1 LKTATLVTREVIALF
16 DLDRTLL
23 SNDCDEAWIEFL
35 IERGV
40 LDRAEFEERNR
51 IVAKRYRSGVVGILE
66 YTEFYVSTLESHPMN
81 RLEAW
86 HAEYMQTKILPA
98 ISAAARE
105 LVDRHLAAG
114 DLTILTTAASRFLT
128 APIAREFGFE
138 HLIATEAEMRDGVYT
153 GKVAGT
159 PNMREG
165 KIARLDAWLE
175 SHGRLFAEFRRSWF
189 YSDSRNDAPL
199 LSRVT
204 DPVAVNPDPTLAALA
219 AERGWP
225 VLTIG

>member
-1 LKTATLVTREVIALF
+1 MAEDVLALF

-23 SNDCDEAWIEFL
+23 TNDCDEAWIEFL

-40 LDRAEFEERNR
+40 LDRVEFEERNR
-51 IVAKRYRSGVVGILE
+51 AVVDRYRQGVVGTLE
-66 YTEFYVSTLESHPMN
+66 YTEFYVSTLASHPV
-81 RLEAW
+81 RQLETW
-86 HAEYMQTKILPA
+86 RAEYLQTKIFSA

-105 LVDRHLAAG
+105 LVGRHRAAG
-114 DLTILTTAASRFLT
+114 DLTVLTTAANRFLT
-128 APIAREFGFE
+128 APIARELGFE
-138 HLIATEAEMRDGVYT
+138 HLIATEPELRDGVYT
-153 GKVAGT
+153 GKVVGT

-175 SHGRLFAEFRRSWF
+175 SRGRAFPSFQRSWF
-189 YSDSRNDAPL
+189 YSDSRNDIPL

-219 AERGWP
+219 AELGWQ
-225 VLTIG
+225 VLRIG

>member
-1 LKTATLVTREVIALF
+1 MTREVLALF

-35 IERGV
+35 IEEGV
-40 LDRAEFEERNR
+40 LQRAEFEERNR
-51 IVAKRYRSGVVGILE
+51 EVVDRYRRGVVGTLE
-66 YTEFYVSTLESHPMN
+66 YTEFYVSTLASHSMN
-81 RLEAW
+81 RLETW
-86 HAEYMQTKILPA
+86 RAEYMRTKILPA

-138 HLIATEAEMRDGVYT
+138 HLIATEPEMRSDVYT
-153 GKVAGT
+153 GRVTGI

-175 SHGRLFAEFRRSWF
+175 SHGHTFAGFRRSWF
-189 YSDSRNDAPL
+189 YSDSRNDIPL

-219 AERGWP
+219 AERGWQA
-225 VLTIG
+225 LTIG

>member
-1 LKTATLVTREVIALF
+1 MSREVLALF

-23 SNDCDEAWIEFL
+23 FNDCDEAWIEFL
-35 IERGV
+35 IDRGV

-51 IVAKRYRSGVVGILE
+51 VVVDRYRHGVVGTIE
-66 YTEFYVSTLESHPMN
+66 YTEFYVSTLASHPMS

-86 HAEYMQTKILPA
+86 RGEYMQTKILPA
-98 ISAAARE
+98 ISVAARE
-105 LVDRHLAAG
+105 LVDRHRAAG

-138 HLIATEAEMRDGVYT
+138 HLIATEPETRNGVYT

-175 SHGRLFAEFRRSWF
+175 SHGGSFAGFRRSWF
-189 YSDSRNDAPL
+189 YSDSRNDIPL

-219 AERGWP
+219 AERGWR